1 MFDNILDAAL
11 SKWLQHTPSDS
22 DHIVISSR
30 IRLAR
35 NFRDT
40 LFTNKNDGA
49 ALHHVDSIARGL
61 VTTLKNSDNQDYYCI
76 SLDKLSDTERAI
88 LVEKHLIS
96 PVMAEKMPYRSLLV
110 SDDASV
116 AIMVNEEDHLRI
128 QTMEA
133 GLNLI
138 DAFHHAERIDDAI
151 DEKQPFAFNES
162 FGYLTACPTNVGT
175 GLRAS
180 VMLHL
185 PALAMTGR
193 INRLVRSIVQLGY
206 SVRGLERK
214 CRQTLVHNDKDGLE
228 DHLWRS
234 YGILRYARSISGQE
248 SLEKLSDVQLGVDLD
263 ILPTWSSDS
272 FNELVAITRSN
283 FLHKY
288 MGKEE
293 ASPQERD
300 NYRATVIREKLSQK

>member
-1 MFDNILDAAL
+1 M
-11 SKWLQHTPSDS
+11 
-22 DHIVISSR
+22 
-30 IRLAR
+30 
-35 NFRDT
+35 
-40 LFTNKNDGA
+40 
-49 ALHHVDSIARGL
+49 
-61 VTTLKNSDNQDYYCI
+61 
-76 SLDKLSDTERAI
+76 
-88 LVEKHLIS
+88 EKHLIS

-185 PALAMTGR
+185 PALA
-193 INRLVRSIVQLGY
+193 
-206 SVRGLERK
+206 
-214 CRQTLVHNDKDGLE
+214 
-228 DHLWRS
+228 
-234 YGILRYARSISGQE
+234 
-248 SLEKLSDVQLGVDLD
+248 
-263 ILPTWSSDS
+263 
-272 FNELVAITRSN
+272 
-283 FLHKY
+283 
-288 MGKEE
+288 
-293 ASPQERD
+293 
-300 NYRATVIREKLSQK
+300 